1 MNPLKPL
8 PGAGAAVGTLNF
20 RDVLVLIRQGLV
32 MGAGILLTFAVS
44 QNHAIDAWMM
54 MHSTYMGMN
63 LYPLMAAGFALLV
76 EILRRLTTNGNPQLV
91 SVPLPSMP
99 VRFVGQEQISSIPA
113 IVTMG
118 EFKAVPRPNTEDW
131 SKFHEVT
138 GAMTEDLNPK
148 PPVGNPFIPQ
158 GFKEALLDL
167 PKKDPT
173 EPPSAA

>member
-91 SVPLPSMP
+91 SLPLPSMP
-99 VRFVGQEQISSIPA
+99 VRFVGQEQISPIPA
-113 IVTMG
+113 IVTIG
-118 EFKAVPRPNTEDW
+118 EFKSVPRPNTEDW
-131 SKFHEVT
+131 TKFHEAVQLNSPVPP
-138 GAMTEDLNPK
+138 MVEDLNPK
-148 PPVGNPFIPQ
+148 PP
-158 GFKEALLDL
+158 
-167 PKKDPT
+167 
-173 EPPSAA
+173 SAA